1 MTIKPVFVPQDT
13 AGLIAQDNVSTVH
26 DMSNV
31 HDGSHGASTPCMYS
45 KEAVVAS
52 NLVHC

>member
-31 HDGSHGASTPCMYS
+31 HDGSYDASTPCMHS
-45 KEAVVAS
+45 KGAVVAS
-52 NLVHC
+52 DMVHC